1 MNIIESLKSLTAY
14 PIPTATLVNI
24 IEEVGLDSPQAE
36 ATSEIRHT
44 KVYKRAKAH
53 VYSFLAEAPNV
64 SQGGIS
70 YSFSEDERS
79 RFRKRAAAILEELGD
94 DPSQGTNIG
103 GYIGEDF

>member
-14 PIPTATLVNI
+14 PVPTATLTNI
-24 IEEVGLDSPQAE
+24 CDEVGLDSQAA
-36 ATSEIRHT
+36 ATSERRQA
-44 KVYKRAKAH
+44 KAYKRAKAL
-53 VYSFLAEAPNV
+53 VYSFLSEAPNV

>member
-14 PIPTATLVNI
+14 PVPTATLTNI
-24 IEEVGLDSPQAE
+24 CDEVGLDSQAA
-36 ATSEIRHT
+36 ATSERRQA
-44 KVYKRAKAH
+44 KAYKRAKAL
-53 VYSFLAEAPNV
+53 VYSFLSEAPNV

-79 RFRKRAAAILEELGD
+79 RFKKRAEAILKDIAEE
-94 DPSQGTNIG
+94 DPTMVAAG

>member
-14 PIPTATLVNI
+14 PVPTATLINI
-24 IEEVGLDSPQAE
+24 CDEVGLDSQNE
-36 ATSEIRHT
+36 ADSATR
-44 KVYKRAKAH
+44 KAKAYNRAKAH